1 MPPRARKRSKADVL
15 IDEGVLN
22 PAADR
27 VRDPK
32 FREGEFFD
40 PQDLVQVKYEMLRR
54 VRVEETSVT
63 DAAEEY
69 GFSRPTYYQAS
80 AQFGAAGIVG
90 LVPRKRG
97 PRGPHKLQGEV
108 LSFLRRQVVPGQPL
122 RARALAALVRR
133 EFDLDVHPRTI
144 ERALARKKTAR

>member
-80 AQFGAAGIVG
+80 AQFGAAGIVVG
-90 LVPRKRG
+90 DRVSVSASR
-97 PRGPHKLQGEV
+97 
-108 LSFLRRQVVPGQPL
+108 
-122 RARALAALVRR
+122 
-133 EFDLDVHPRTI
+133 
-144 ERALARKKTAR
+144 